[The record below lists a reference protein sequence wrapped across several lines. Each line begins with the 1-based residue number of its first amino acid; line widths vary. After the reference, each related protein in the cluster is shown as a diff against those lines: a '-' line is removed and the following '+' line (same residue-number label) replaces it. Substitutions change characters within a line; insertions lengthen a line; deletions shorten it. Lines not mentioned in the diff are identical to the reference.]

1 MKMVKSLL
9 LGSAAGLVAVA
20 GAQAA
25 DMPVKAKPVEY
36 VKVCS
41 LYGEGFFYVPGTDT
55 CLKLGGYLR
64 VQVEMNAGAGGIV
77 TGSQQMGSQG
87 RFTRDLTND
96 VNYRVRAVASWDV
109 RTQTE
114 YGTLRTYIRAGWA
127 NETPAGTGG
136 GSTPNAFWDR
146 AFMQFAGFTV
156 GRAQSFF
163 DIYTYGGAQTFLNV
177 RTSGDTGASGQNL
190 WAYTAQFGNGFSGTL
205 SLEDPAT
212 RKGGGTVD
220 LTCPDFFPL
229 NAAPAQDNGMTN
241 NGAPC
246 AAPTAFGFRVPD
258 VIANLRVDQ
267 AWGYASVTGALHDA
281 SGAYWQTPNV
291 VNNGHPPDKYGWA
304 VAAGAMLNMDYISQG
319 DRFGFQVTYG
329 EGAVGFVTNSS
340 WWSLYDNS
348 NRAARAWATD
358 AVFDT
363 GTTVELTKAWNINAA
378 YEHRWNDKWRTTYY
392 GGYVN
397 VDYSGAATNMIN
409 ARMPAGSFCKVGAAA
424 GTITGFTPLA
434 GNSCNPDFSFYQTG
448 SRTMWNPVRNLDIGV
463 DILYTK
469 IRTAYGG
476 PTNWVANGSRPAC
489 TNSAALSCA
498 QDDQD
503 VWSAMFRWQ
512 RNFYP

>member
-25 DMPVKAKPVEY
+25 DMPVKAKAVEY

-64 VQVEMNAGAGGIV
+64 VQVETGAGNGGIV
-77 TGSQQMGSQG
+77 TGSAQMGPQG

-96 VNYRVRAVASWDV
+96 INYRVRAALSWDV

-127 NETPAGTGG
+127 VQTPPDTGAGTAPA
-136 GSTPNAFWDR
+136 TFWDR
-146 AFMQFAGFTV
+146 AFLQFAGFTV

-212 RKGGGTVD
+212 RKMAVVD
-220 LTCPDFFPL
+220 LSAAAAFPA
-229 NAAPAQDNGMTN
+229 NAAAVADNAFTVNAG
-241 NGAPC
+241 GA
-246 AAPTAFGFRVPD
+246 GFRVPD

-267 AWGYASVTGALHDA
+267 AWGYASVTAALHDV
-281 SGAYWQTPNV
+281 SGAYYGANN
-291 VNNGHPPDKYGWA
+291 VNNGHPADKYGWA
-304 VAAGAMLNMDYISQG
+304 VAVGALLNMDWISRG
-319 DRFGFQVTYG
+319 DKFGFQATVG
-329 EGAVGFVTNSS
+329 EGATGFVTNAS
-340 WWSLYDNS
+340 WWQIYNNS
-348 NRAARAWATD
+348 NRLGLAYATD

-363 GTTVELTKAWNINAA
+363 GGTVELTRSWNINAG
-378 YEHRWNDKWRTTYY
+378 YEHVWDAKWRTTWY
-392 GGYVN
+392 GGYVK
-397 VDYSGAATNMIN
+397 VDYSDNATRMINSHMPGAAGSLQPCGIVGGAVLT
-409 ARMPAGSFCKVGAAA
+409 AGPA
-424 GTITGFTPLA
+424 TPLA
-434 GNSCNPDFSFYQTG
+434 GNSCNPDYSFWQTG

-463 DILYTK
+463 DILYT
-469 IRTAYGG
+469 RLNTAYKG
-476 PTNWVANGSRPAC
+476 PVTLAANGSRPAVA
-489 TNSAALSCA
+489 NAALE
-498 QDDQD
+498 DQD
-503 VWSAMFRWQ
+503 IYSVMFRWQ

>member
-55 CLKLGGYLR
+55 FLKLGGYLR
-64 VQVEMNAGAGGIV
+64 VQVESGAGNGGIV
-77 TGSQQMGSQG
+77 EGSAQTGPQG
-87 RFTRDLTND
+87 RLTRDLHTD
-96 VNYRVRAVASWDV
+96 INYRVRAALSWDV

-127 NETPAGTGG
+127 VETPAVTGG
-136 GSTPNAFWDR
+136 GTSPGAFWDR
-146 AFMQFAGFTV
+146 AFIQFAGFTV

-205 SLEDPAT
+205 SMEDPAT

-220 LTCPDFFPL
+220 LTCPDFLPI
-229 NAAPAQDNGMTN
+229 NAAPTQDNAFNN

-246 AAPTAFGFRVPD
+246 AAPTMFGFRVPD
-258 VIANLRVDQ
+258 SIGNLRVDQ
-267 AWGYASVTGALHDA
+267 AWGYASVSAALHDV

-304 VAAGAMLNMDYISQG
+304 VAVGALLNMDYISKG
-319 DRFGFQVTYG
+319 DKWGFQATYG
-329 EGAVGFVTNSS
+329 EGATGFTTNSS

-348 NRAARAWATD
+348 NRVGRAWAMD

-363 GTTVELTKAWNINAA
+363 GTTVELTRAWNFNTA
-378 YEHRWNDKWRTTYY
+378 YEHVWNDKWRTTWY
-392 GGYVN
+392 GGYVQ
-397 VDYSGAATNMIN
+397 VDYSANATAMMN
-409 ARMPAGSFCKVGAAA
+409 ARMPAASACKTGALAA
-424 GTITGFTPLA
+424 TITGFTPLA

-448 SRTMWNPVRNLDIGV
+448 SRTLWNPVKNLDIGV

-469 IRTAYGG
+469 LNTAYAG
-476 PTNWVANGSRPAC
+476 PVNWVANGSRPAC
-489 TNSAALSCA
+489 VNSAALSCA
-498 QDDQD
+498 HEDQD
-503 VWSAMFRWQ
+503 IWSVMFRWQ